1 LDIFSFVKFTTVFTI
16 ARPLFAQKIISIVFF
31 CFKEAIEKKVN
42 NFLVGEFFI
51 AISVMVAFS
60 LQSEND
66 EILYHF

>member
-1 LDIFSFVKFTTVFTI
+1 MDIFSFVKFTAVFTI
-16 ARPLFAQKIISIVFF
+16 ARPLFAQKIISHGFF
-31 CFKEAIEKKVN
+31 WFKVAIEMKVN

-66 EILYHF
+66 EIL